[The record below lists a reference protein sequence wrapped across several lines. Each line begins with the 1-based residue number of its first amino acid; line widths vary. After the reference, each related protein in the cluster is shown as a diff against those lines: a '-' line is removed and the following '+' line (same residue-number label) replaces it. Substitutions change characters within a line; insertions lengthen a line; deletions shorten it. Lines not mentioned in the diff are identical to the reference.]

1 MNRIISMPLL
11 AGAIIVSAGVI
22 YTYDRMTRITEQ
34 GTGGLYS
41 ISESIH
47 NLRQLDGEWSLAVLH
62 SLVTDSDFD
71 KVAGF
76 LPRLRELRSGLTATV
91 DTENTIPS
99 KLRNRLFQ
107 FLSLIESKE
116 EIVEQFKTNFAVVR
130 NSRKFLPIVTRSL
143 LVGAAQI
150 DAPKTEEGKKA
161 IVSTA
166 GKELVDKIRDIGDR
180 VLSFSQHPSEGKKVR
195 VLTLLSELEKTVFQ
209 YSPELSDTLNNYIS
223 HSRIIMERTT
233 HLNSILKR
241 ILETEIS
248 ETGAKLSGQF
258 KNISDSLVAKTNE
271 NIVDLGKQLLIMTL
285 GLAIIV
291 VVTGI
296 FYSVSVFNFNKK
308 LKSYVTKATATFAKN
323 TKNNVDK
330 PNLGANMSLVSSMA
344 NTIAEK
350 LNAPV
355 GKLSES
361 LEAIHSDSKRFDLL
375 KIEIGTIIHTKYTDM
390 SEMIDNLKRIGEI
403 LNVVGNDTRLN
414 DAPEAIDGIHD
425 NIMHVQALADQL
437 RNLGDV
443 TPKPKAWF
451 NINDTVTAA
460 IEEIKDRPNDNITI
474 KAKAST
480 VPQVFGSHE
489 EMQNIVESL
498 LSNAI
503 DAIKSARKIKGQIT
517 ISTKRHNNQAIIIS
531 VIDNGKGM
539 NNETRN
545 RVFEPFYS
553 TKKRGGSKIS
563 GLGLSVAQKLV
574 IQNGGKITIN
584 SILGKGTNFSIV
596 LPL

>member
-1 MNRIISMPLL
+1 MNRMISMPLL

-76 LPRLRELRSGLTATV
+76 LPRLRELRSGLAATA
-91 DTENTIPS
+91 DAENTIPS

-161 IVSTA
+161 IASTA
-166 GKELVDKIRDIGDR
+166 GRELVDKIRDIGDR
-180 VLSFSQHPSEGKKVR
+180 ILSFSQHPSEGKKVH
-195 VLTLLSELEKTVFQ
+195 VLTLLSELEETVSQ
-209 YSPELSDTLNNYIS
+209 YSPELSDTLNSYIS
-223 HSRIIMERTT
+223 HSRIIMERTL

-248 ETGAKLSGQF
+248 EAGTELSGQF
-258 KNISDSLVAKTNE
+258 KNISDSFVAKTNE
-271 NIVDLGKQLLIMTL
+271 NLVDLGKQLLIMTL

-323 TKNNVDK
+323 TKNNIDK
-330 PNLGANMSLVSSMA
+330 PNPGANMSLVSSMA

-350 LNAPV
+350 LSPPV
-355 GKLSES
+355 GQLSES
-361 LEAIHSDSKRFDLL
+361 LGAIYSDAKRFDLL
-375 KIEIGTIIHTKYTDM
+375 KTEVGKIIHTKYTDM
-390 SEMIDNLKRIGEI
+390 SEMMDNLKRIGEV
-403 LNVVGNDTRLN
+403 LNAVGNDTRLN
-414 DAPEAIDGIHD
+414 DAPEVIYGIHD
-425 NIMHVQALADQL
+425 NIMHVQSLVGEL

-443 TPKPKAWF
+443 APKPKAWF
-451 NINDTVTAA
+451 NINNTVTAA
-460 IEEIKDRPNDNITI
+460 IEEIKDRANDNITI
-474 KAKAST
+474 KAKTST

-489 EMQNIVESL
+489 EMQNIVESM

-503 DAIKSARKIKGQIT
+503 DAIKSARKVKGQIT
-517 ISTKRHNNQAIIIS
+517 ISTKRHNNQVIIS
-531 VIDNGKGM
+531 VIDNGEGM
-539 NNETRN
+539 NNERCN

-553 TKKRGGSKIS
+553 TKKRGGRKIL

-574 IQNGGKITIN
+574 IQNGGKIIIN
-584 SILGKGTNFSIV
+584 SIPGKGTNFSIV